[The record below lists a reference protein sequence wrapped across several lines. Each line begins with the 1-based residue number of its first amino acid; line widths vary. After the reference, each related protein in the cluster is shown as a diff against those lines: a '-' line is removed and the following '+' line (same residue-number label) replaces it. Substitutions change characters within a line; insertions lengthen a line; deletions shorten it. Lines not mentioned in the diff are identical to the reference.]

1 MFDRILIANRGEIA
15 CRVIRSCRRLGI
27 RAIAVYSDAD
37 EHALHVR
44 EADEAIRIGGPRPVD
59 SYLSTPR
66 VIEAAR
72 SGGAQAIHPGY
83 GFLSENE
90 DFARACLDAGLVFIG
105 PDADTIRIMGSKS
118 AAKRLMERAGV
129 PVVPGYHGEDQ
140 SEPVLR
146 AEARGVGFPL
156 LIKAVAGGGGKGMR
170 IVRSEREFA
179 ESLAAARREARNAF
193 DDDAVLLE
201 RYIEAPRHIE
211 FQVFGD
217 RHGNV
222 VHLFERECS
231 LQRRHQKVL
240 EESPSPFLD
249 DALRERMADAA
260 VAAARAVE
268 YVNAGTIEFIVG
280 NDRQFYFMEMNTRLQ
295 VEHPVTEMITGLDL
309 VEWQLRVAAGEPLPL
324 AQSQITC
331 RGHAIEARL
340 YAEDPSAGF
349 MPSTGRV
356 VRFAHPPRDSNFRL
370 EAAVE
375 DGDTVTAHYDPMI
388 AKLVVR
394 AEDRST
400 ALARLRHTLA
410 HCAVFGPK
418 TNLSLLRGIVR
429 DPDVLAG
436 TFDTGLI
443 EHRLEA
449 LLARPA
455 PLPKEALMAAAARTL
470 IDRQTTSAFE
480 GRKAAVDPGS
490 PWNVADAWQANG
502 RGATRLAF
510 TSLGRVE
517 LRAAGWG
524 GAYRLAIDGET
535 TEFAARELAGDEL
548 ELIVNRRRQVVTVFR
563 YDRHLQV
570 VTGDQAV
577 ELQAEDPFPVARHL
591 EDEAVHPGSPLP
603 GRVVAVGVESG
614 QRVEEGEALVVIEG
628 MKMEHT
634 VRARVAGTVLRVLVA
649 EGDAVEA
656 EAPLVEIEP
665 EEVSASD

>member
-15 CRVIRSCRRLGI
+15 CRVIRTCRRLGI

-59 SYLSTPR
+59 SYLSIPR
-66 VIEAAR
+66 IIEAAR
-72 SGGAQAIHPGY
+72 KLGARAIHPGY

-90 DFARACLDAGLVFIG
+90 DFARACLEAGLVFIG
-105 PDADTIRIMGSKS
+105 PDADTIRLMGSKS
-118 AAKRLMERAGV
+118 QAKRLMQRAGV

-140 SEPVLR
+140 SDALLR
-146 AEARGVGFPL
+146 AEAHGIGFPL

-170 IVRSEREFA
+170 IVRAEREFA

-201 RYIEAPRHIE
+201 RCIETPRHIE

-249 DALRERMADAA
+249 DALRARMAEAA
-260 VAAARAVE
+260 VAAARAVD
-268 YVNAGTIEFIVG
+268 YVNAGTIEFIAG
-280 NDRQFYFMEMNTRLQ
+280 KDRHFYLMEMNTRLQ

-324 AQSQITC
+324 AQSRITC
-331 RGHAIEARL
+331 SGHAIEARL
-340 YAEDPSAGF
+340 YAEDPGTGF

-356 VRFAHPPRDSNFRL
+356 VRFAHPQPDANFRL

-375 DGDTVTAHYDPMI
+375 DGDAVTAHYDPMI

-394 AEDRST
+394 GEDRAT
-400 ALARLRHTLA
+400 ALARLEHTLA

-418 TNLSLLRGIVR
+418 TNLSLLRGLVR
-429 DPDVLAG
+429 DPDVLRG
-436 TFDTGLI
+436 KVDTGLI
-443 EHRLEA
+443 EQRLDA
-449 LLARPA
+449 LLARPST
-455 PLPKEALMAAAARTL
+455 PPMDALMAVVARTL
-470 IDRQTTSAFE
+470 LDRQTASAFDM
-480 GRKAAVDPGS
+480 RMDTVDPGS
-490 PWNVADAWQANG
+490 PWGVADAWQANG
-502 RGATRLAF
+502 RAATRLAF
-510 TSLGRVE
+510 TSDGRIE
-517 LRAAGWG
+517 LRAAGWD
-524 GAYRLAIDGET
+524 GAYRLEFDGET
-535 TEFAARELAGDEL
+535 LEFAARELAADEL
-548 ELIVNRRRQVVTVFR
+548 ELIVDGQRQVVTVFR
-563 YDRHLQV
+563 HDRNFQV
-570 VTGDQAV
+570 VCGDQVV
-577 ELQAEDPFPVARHL
+577 ELQSADTYPVARHV

-603 GRVVAVGVESG
+603 GRVVAVSVRSG
-614 QRVEEGEALVVIEG
+614 QRVVEGDALVVIEG
-628 MKMEHT
+628 MKMEHS
-634 VRARVAGTVLRVLVA
+634 VRARAAGTVLRVLVA

-665 EEVSASD
+665 DQASPSD